1 MGIKWKLLLITGLPV
16 SAILIIFV
24 VGLTSFN
31 ILDSNMVEV
40 NTQHLD
46 RATMIDAD
54 RDAYQAQVAVMQSE
68 KAHSMDV
75 LNGEKAAA
83 AENMKQTWDRI
94 TGPAKDFS
102 PDMDGDFTAFKTDFK
117 AWEKANNTILELTSE
132 TLTANLARE
141 EHEKA
146 ALNSFD
152 AMREVINQ
160 LGEIADARLKNAL
173 LSEGERMRTENALS
187 LILNADRDAY
197 QAYVAQL
204 LIMRSLDPER
214 IKEQADAFTENMEQT
229 RERVTRGARLL
240 GSEGQRLEQEFLAQ
254 LDTWG
259 SHSREVVA
267 LSTANADKNLRRV
280 TLLADSEKAF
290 ETMRGS
296 IDLLG
301 QTQVSRVEARMA
313 DLGAVVSR
321 TIWTYALVS
330 LLFTLA
336 SVVVT
341 LIFSSKMAA
350 IMKRAARVAESLSEG
365 DFTVHLDV
373 DRKDEIGQLAQ
384 AIGAMIEKLRAI
396 VFEVQDSAS
405 NVASISE
412 ELAGSSQSMS
422 QGATEQAA
430 AVEEVSASMEEMSS
444 SISQNSE
451 SSSKTGAIAVQTAD
465 EARKGGQA
473 VRQTVEAM
481 TQIAEKISIIEEI
494 ARQTNLL
501 ALNAAIEAARAG
513 EQGKG
518 FAVVAAEVRKLA
530 ERSGTAA
537 AEIGELSASSVEVA
551 ARAGKMLDAIVP
563 NIEQTAEL
571 IQEIS
576 AASNEQNAGASEI
589 NSALQQLDS
598 VVQTNASS
606 SEEIASTAEELSS
619 HAVQLESTMAF
630 FNLGH
635 GSTGALPGEKG
646 GGKSQSKPA
655 MLPPA
660 AAKRAAPEPASG
672 MALDM
677 DDMDDGDDAFER
689 F

>member
-16 SAILIIFV
+16 SAILIIFA
-24 VGLTSFN
+24 VGITSFN
-31 ILDSNMVEV
+31 ILDANMVSV
-40 NTQHLD
+40 NGLHMD

-54 RDAYQAQVAVMQSE
+54 RDAYQAQVAVM
-68 KAHSMDV
+68 KAESAASV
-75 LNGEKAAA
+75 EALNADKADC
-83 AENMKQTWDRI
+83 AENMRQTWERI
-94 TGPAKDFS
+94 TGPAKGFS
-102 PDMDGDFTAFKTDFK
+102 PEMDGDFNTFKTDFK
-117 AWEKANNTILELTSE
+117 AWEKANNTILQLTDE
-132 TLTANLARE
+132 TLAANLARDE
-141 EHEKA
+141 EEKA
-146 ALNSFD
+146 ALASFGS
-152 AMREVINQ
+152 MREIINQ
-160 LGEIADARLKNAL
+160 VGETADERLKSSL
-173 LSEGERMRTENALS
+173 LSDEERRRTEEALS

-204 LIMRSLDPER
+204 LIIRTLDIEV
-214 IKEQADAFTENMEQT
+214 IKKEAGSFAENLGQT
-229 RERVTRGARLL
+229 RDRVTKGARLL
-240 GSEGQRLEQEFLAQ
+240 GPEGRKFENDFTAL
-254 LDTWG
+254 LDTWAA
-259 SHSREVVA
+259 HSQKVVD
-267 LSTANADKNLRRV
+267 LSSANADKNLRRIS
-280 TLLADSEKAF
+280 LLGESEKTF
-290 ETMRGS
+290 EAMRAS
-296 IDLLG
+296 IDRLG
-301 QTQVSRVEARMA
+301 QAQVKRVETNMTH
-313 DLGAVVSR
+313 LGEVVSR
-321 TIWTYALVS
+321 TIWTYVLIS

-336 SVVVT
+336 SVAVT
-341 LIFSSKMAA
+341 LIFSSRMAA
-350 IMKRAARVAESLSEG
+350 VMKRAAGVAEALSGG
-365 DFTVHLDV
+365 DFTVRLDV

-384 AIGAMIEKLRAI
+384 AIGAMIEKLRSI

-412 ELAGSSQSMS
+412 ELAGSSQTMS

-451 SSSKTGAIAVQTAD
+451 SSGKTGAIAVRTAD
-465 EARKGGQA
+465 EARKGGEA

-551 ARAGKMLDAIVP
+551 ARAGKMLDSIVP
-563 NIEQTAEL
+563 NIEETAEL

-576 AASNEQNAGASEI
+576 AASNEQNAGATEI

-606 SEEIASTAEELSS
+606 SEEIASTAEELAS
-619 HAVQLESTMAF
+619 HAVQLEATMAF

-635 GSTGALPGEKG
+635 GSTGALPAGSGKG
-646 GGKSQSKPA
+646 KAKAKPA
-655 MLPPA
+655 MLPPGT
-660 AAKRAAPEPASG
+660 AKRPAPEPEGG
-672 MALDM
+672 MDLDL
-677 DDMDDGDDAFER
+677 DEGDDAFER

>member
-31 ILDSNMVEV
+31 ILDSNMVSV
-40 NTQHLD
+40 NGLHMD

-54 RDAYQAQVAVMQSE
+54 RDAYQAQVAVM
-68 KAHSMDV
+68 KAETASSV
-75 LNGEKAAA
+75 EALNAEKAACV
-83 AENMKQTWDRI
+83 ENMQQTWDRI
-94 TGPAKDFS
+94 TGPGKNFS
-102 PDMDGDFTAFKTDFK
+102 PEMDGDFATFKTDFK
-117 AWEKANNTILELTSE
+117 QWETANNTILALTAE
-132 TLTANLARE
+132 TLAANLERDKE
-141 EHEKA
+141 EKA
-146 ALNSFD
+146 AVGSFD
-152 AMREVINQ
+152 SMREIINE
-160 LGEIADARLKNAL
+160 LGEIADTRLKSSL
-173 LSEGERMRTENALS
+173 LPEGERMRTENAFS

-204 LIMRSLDPER
+204 LVIRSIDPTE
-214 IKEQADAFTENMEQT
+214 IKKWADSFTENLGQT
-229 RERVTRGARLL
+229 RDRVIQGARLL
-240 GSEGQRLEQEFLAQ
+240 GPEGQKFEKDFQSQ
-254 LDTWG
+254 LDTWAA
-259 SHSREVVA
+259 HSKTVVD
-267 LSTANADKNLRRV
+267 LSTANADKNLKRI
-280 TLLADSEKAF
+280 TLLAESEKTF
-290 ETMRGS
+290 EAMRGS
-296 IDLLG
+296 IDRLG
-301 QTQVSRVEARMA
+301 QAEVARVEARMA
-313 DLGAVVSR
+313 DLGVVVNR
-321 TIWTYALVS
+321 TIWTYVLIS
-330 LLFTLA
+330 LLFILA
-336 SVVVT
+336 SVAVT
-341 LIFSSKMAA
+341 LVFSSRMASV
-350 IMKRAARVAESLSEG
+350 MKQAASVAESLSGG
-365 DFTVHLDV
+365 DFTVRLNV
-373 DRKDEIGQLAQ
+373 NRKDEIGQLAK
-384 AIGAMIEKLRAI
+384 AIGVMIDKLRAI

-412 ELAGSSQSMS
+412 ELAGSSQTMS

-430 AVEEVSASMEEMSS
+430 AVEEVSASMEQMSS

-451 SSSKTGAIAVQTAD
+451 SSNKTGTIAVRTAD
-465 EARKGGQA
+465 EARKGGEA

-551 ARAGKMLDAIVP
+551 TRAGKMLDSIVP
-563 NIEQTAEL
+563 SIEETAEL

-576 AASNEQNAGASEI
+576 AASNEQNAGATEI

-619 HAVQLESTMAF
+619 HAVQLEATMGF

-635 GSTGALPGEKG
+635 GSTGALPAGPSKP
-646 GGKSQSKPA
+646 KSGNGSRPA

-660 AAKRAAPEPASG
+660 ARKASAPQPVVGADID
-672 MALDM
+672 L
-677 DDMDDGDDAFER
+677 DDGDDTFER

>member
-24 VGLTSFN
+24 VGITSFN
-31 ILDSNMVEV
+31 VLNSNMVSV
-40 NTQHLD
+40 NGLHMD

-54 RDAYQAQVAVMQSE
+54 RDAYQAQVAVMEAETATSLE
-68 KAHSMDV
+68 E
-75 LNGEKAAA
+75 LNRDKAACT
-83 AENMKQTWDRI
+83 ENMQQTWDRI
-94 TGPAKDFS
+94 TGPAKGFS
-102 PDMDGDFTAFKTDFK
+102 PEMEGDFNAFKTDFK
-117 AWEKANNTILELTSE
+117 AWETANNTILKLTDE
-132 TLTANLARE
+132 TLSANLARDE
-141 EHEKA
+141 AEKS
-146 ALNSFD
+146 ALGSFD

-160 LGEIADARLKNAL
+160 LGETADARLKNPL
-173 LSEGERMRTENALS
+173 LPNDERMRTEEALS
-187 LILNADRDAY
+187 VILNADRDAY

-204 LIMRSLDPER
+204 LIMRTLDPAV
-214 IKEQADAFTENMEQT
+214 IKSEAESYTENLGQT
-229 RERVTRGARLL
+229 RDRVLKGAGLL
-240 GSEGQRLEQEFLAQ
+240 GAEGRKLENAFQTQ
-254 LDTWG
+254 LDTWA
-259 SHSREVVA
+259 SYSQKVVD
-267 LSTANADKNLRRV
+267 LSTANADKNLKRINLMGES
-280 TLLADSEKAF
+280 TKTF
-290 ETMRGS
+290 EAMRES
-296 IDLLG
+296 IDRLG
-301 QTQVSRVEARMA
+301 QAQVQRVDAQMS
-313 DLGAVVSR
+313 DLASVVSR
-321 TIWTYALVS
+321 TIWTYVLISLV
-330 LLFTLA
+330 FTLA
-336 SVVVT
+336 SVVIT
-341 LIFSSKMAA
+341 LIFSSRMASV
-350 IMKRAARVAESLSEG
+350 MKQAAGVAEALSGG
-365 DFTVHLDV
+365 DFTVRLDV
-373 DRKDEIGQLAQ
+373 HRNDEIGQLAQ
-384 AIGAMIEKLRAI
+384 AIGTMIDKLRSI

-412 ELAGSSQSMS
+412 ELAGSSQTMS

-444 SISQNSE
+444 SISQNSD
-451 SSSKTGAIAVQTAD
+451 SSSKTGEIAMRTAD
-465 EARKGGQA
+465 EARKGGEA

-551 ARAGKMLDAIVP
+551 ARAGKMLDSIVP
-563 NIEQTAEL
+563 NIEETAEL

-576 AASNEQNAGASEI
+576 AASNEQNAGATEI

-635 GSTGALPGEKG
+635 GSTGALPGG
-646 GGKSQSKPA
+646 SGKTKSKPA
-655 MLPPA
+655 MLPQGSG
-660 AAKRAAPEPASG
+660 KRTEPKPVDG
-672 MALDM
+672 MDLDL
-677 DDMDDGDDAFER
+677 DDGDDAFER

>member
-31 ILDSNMVEV
+31 ILDSNMISV
-40 NTQHLD
+40 NGLHMD

-54 RDAYQAQVAVMQSE
+54 RDAYQAQVAVM
-68 KAHSMDV
+68 KAETAPSAEA
-75 LNGEKAAA
+75 LNADKADC
-83 AENMKQTWDRI
+83 AENMQQTWDRI
-94 TGPAKDFS
+94 TGPAKNFS
-102 PDMDGDFTAFKTDFK
+102 PEMDGDFATFKSDFK
-117 AWEKANNTILELTSE
+117 KWEAANNTILALTSE
-132 TLTANLARE
+132 TLAANLARDE
-141 EHEKA
+141 DEKA
-146 ALNSFD
+146 AVGSFD
-152 AMREVINQ
+152 AMREIINQ
-160 LGEIADARLKNAL
+160 LGEIADMRLKSAL
-173 LSEGERMRTENALS
+173 LPEGERMRTEQSLS

-204 LIMRSLDPER
+204 LVIRSLDPEQ
-214 IKEQADAFTENMEQT
+214 IKKWAESFAENLGQT
-229 RERVTRGARLL
+229 RDRVTQGARLL
-240 GSEGQRLEQEFLAQ
+240 GPEGQKLEKDFLSL
-254 LDTWG
+254 LDTWAA
-259 SHSREVVA
+259 HSQKVVD
-267 LSTANADKNLRRV
+267 LSTANADKNLKRIN
-280 TLLADSEKAF
+280 LLADSEKTF
-290 ETMRGS
+290 EAMRGS
-296 IDLLG
+296 IDRLG
-301 QTQVSRVEARMA
+301 QAEVARVESRMA

-321 TIWTYALVS
+321 TIWTYALIS
-330 LLFTLA
+330 LLFTIA

-341 LIFSSKMAA
+341 LIFSSRMAA
-350 IMKRAARVAESLSEG
+350 VMKRAARVADSLSRG
-365 DFTVHLDV
+365 DFTARLDV

-384 AIGAMIEKLRAI
+384 AIGVMIAKLRSI

-451 SSSKTGAIAVQTAD
+451 SSNKTGTIAVRTAD
-465 EARKGGQA
+465 EARKGGEA

-551 ARAGKMLDAIVP
+551 TRAGKMLDSIVP
-563 NIEQTAEL
+563 SIEETAEL

-619 HAVQLESTMAF
+619 HAVQLEATMAF

-635 GSTGALPGEKG
+635 GSTGALPAGSAKP
-646 GGKSQSKPA
+646 KSKSGSKPA

-660 AAKRAAPEPASG
+660 ARKASAPAPESG
-672 MALDM
+672 MDIDL
-677 DDMDDGDDAFER
+677 DDGDDTFER

>member
-16 SAILIIFV
+16 SAILIIFA

-31 ILDSNMVEV
+31 ILDSNMVSV
-40 NTQHLD
+40 NGLHMD

-54 RDAYQAQVAVMQSE
+54 RDAYQAEVAVM
-68 KAHSMDV
+68 KAETAPSV
-75 LNGEKAAA
+75 EALNADKAAC
-83 AENMKQTWDRI
+83 AENMQQTWDRI
-94 TGPAKDFS
+94 TGPAKGFS
-102 PDMDGDFTAFKTDFK
+102 PEMDGDFTTFKTDFK
-117 AWEKANNTILELTSE
+117 AWEKANNTILALTDQ
-132 TLTANLARE
+132 TLTANLARDE
-141 EHEKA
+141 AEKA
-146 ALNSFD
+146 AVGSFD
-152 AMREVINQ
+152 AMREIVNQ
-160 LGEIADARLKNAL
+160 LGEIADTRLKSGL
-173 LSEGERMRTENALS
+173 LPEGERMHAEEALS

-204 LIMRSLDPER
+204 LIIRSLDPEVIR
-214 IKEQADAFTENMEQT
+214 KQAGSFTENLGQT
-229 RERVTRGARLL
+229 RDRVTRGARLL
-240 GSEGQRLEQEFLAQ
+240 GPEGQKLEKDFLAL
-254 LDTWG
+254 LDTWAA
-259 SHSREVVA
+259 HSQKVVD
-267 LSTANADKNLRRV
+267 LSTANADKNLKRI
-280 TLLADSEKAF
+280 TLLAESEKTF
-290 ETMRGS
+290 EDMRGS
-296 IDLLG
+296 IDRLG
-301 QTQVSRVEARMA
+301 QSEMQRVEARMA
-313 DLGAVVSR
+313 DLGAVVDR
-321 TIWTYALVS
+321 TIWTYVLIS

-341 LIFSSKMAA
+341 LIFSSRIAA
-350 IMKRAARVAESLSEG
+350 VMKRAADVAQALSGG
-365 DFTVHLDV
+365 DFSVRLDV

-384 AIGAMIEKLRAI
+384 AIGVMIEKLRSI

-405 NVASISE
+405 NVASVSE

-451 SSSKTGAIAVQTAD
+451 SSNKTGEIAVRTAD
-465 EARKGGQA
+465 EARKGGEA

-551 ARAGKMLDAIVP
+551 TRAGKMLDSIVP
-563 NIEQTAEL
+563 SIEETAEL

-576 AASNEQNAGASEI
+576 AASNEQNAGAAEI

-635 GSTGALPGEKG
+635 GSTGALPAGPAAG
-646 GGKSQSKPA
+646 PKPKAKAA

-660 AAKRAAPEPASG
+660 AGKHSTPEPVDG
-672 MALDM
+672 MDIDL
-677 DDMDDGDDAFER
+677 DDGDDAFER

>member
-16 SAILIIFV
+16 SAILIIFA
-24 VGLTSFN
+24 VGITSFN
-31 ILDSNMVEV
+31 ILDSNMVSV
-40 NTQHLD
+40 NELHMD

-54 RDAYQAQVAVMQSE
+54 RDAYQAQVAVMQAETAPSAE
-68 KAHSMDV
+68 A
-75 LNGEKAAA
+75 LNADKAAC
-83 AENMKQTWDRI
+83 AENMQQTWDRI
-94 TGPAKDFS
+94 SGPAKGFPPNMDADFNK
-102 PDMDGDFTAFKTDFK
+102 FQTDFK
-117 AWEKANNTILELTSE
+117 AWEKANNTILTLTDE
-132 TLTANLARE
+132 TLAANLERDE
-141 EHEKA
+141 SEKA
-146 ALNSFD
+146 AVGSFGS
-152 AMREVINQ
+152 MREIVNQ
-160 LGEIADARLKNAL
+160 LGEIADSRLKNAL
-173 LSEGERMRTENALS
+173 LPQDERMRTEEALS

-204 LIMRSLDPER
+204 LIIRSLDPEV
-214 IKEQADAFTENMEQT
+214 IKKQAESFAENLGQT
-229 RERVTRGARLL
+229 RERVVKGASLL
-240 GSEGQRLEQEFLAQ
+240 GPEGQKLEKAFLAQ
-254 LDTWG
+254 LDTWAA
-259 SHSREVVA
+259 HSQKVVD
-267 LSTANADKNLRRV
+267 LSTANADKNLKRI
-280 TLLADSEKAF
+280 TLLAESEKTF
-290 ETMRGS
+290 EAMRGS
-296 IDLLG
+296 IDRLG
-301 QTQVSRVEARMA
+301 QAQVERVDAKLA
-313 DLGAVVSR
+313 DLSAVVSR
-321 TIWTYALVS
+321 TIWTYVLIS

-336 SVVVT
+336 SVAVT
-341 LIFSSKMAA
+341 LLFSSRMATV
-350 IMKRAARVAESLSEG
+350 MKRAAGVAEALSGG
-365 DFTVHLDV
+365 DFTVRLDV
-373 DRKDEIGQLAQ
+373 DRKDEIGQLAL
-384 AIGAMIEKLRAI
+384 AIGTMIDKLRAI

-412 ELAGSSQSMS
+412 ELAGSSQTMS

-430 AVEEVSASMEEMSS
+430 AVEEVSASMEQMSS

-451 SSSKTGAIAVQTAD
+451 SSSKTGEIAVRTAD
-465 EARKGGQA
+465 EARKGGEA

-551 ARAGKMLDAIVP
+551 TRAGKMLDSIVP
-563 NIEQTAEL
+563 SIEETAEL

-606 SEEIASTAEELSS
+606 SEEIAFTAEELSS
-619 HAVQLESTMAF
+619 HAVQLEATMAF

-635 GSTGALPGEKG
+635 GSSGALPAASAKSKG
-646 GGKSQSKPA
+646 KSKPA

-660 AAKRAAPEPASG
+660 SGKHSVPEDVSG
-672 MALDM
+672 MDLDL
-677 DDMDDGDDAFER
+677 DEGDDAFER